1 MPRDFAADYVTVA
14 ERIAAFHE
22 KYPEGRI
29 QSEVLTLN
37 DHEVLVKAEAYRKPD
52 DPRPGIGHSWL
63 GIPGSTPYTRGSE
76 VENAETSAWG
86 RALAAL
92 GFEVKKGI
100 ATRDEAANKE
110 GEQRPA
116 RQPAQNAPQRPAPR
130 PVRQDSP
137 PPPAAPQRPPSAPT
151 APTGEGMSLRDAL
164 QALEGIDKRA
174 ISDKGKELYGQW
186 SLKEMTPEQRAHVVE
201 ELTGGIKAPAPPADD
216 EDWGGVFDK
225 APAA

>member
-14 ERIAAFHE
+14 ERIAAFHD
-22 KYPEGRI
+22 KYPEGSI

-37 DHEVLVKAEAYRKPD
+37 DHEVLVKAEAYRTPT

-100 ATRDEAANKE
+100 ASSDEARNKE
-110 GEQRPA
+110 GDQRPP
-116 RQPAQNAPQRPAPR
+116 RQNAPQQAAPR
-130 PVRQDSP
+130 PVAQRTA
-137 PPPAAPQRPPSAPT
+137 PPATGPQRGADQPSGA
-151 APTGEGMSLRDAL
+151 GMTVAEAMR
-164 QALEGIDKRA
+164 ALEGIDKRV
-174 ISDKGKELYGQW
+174 ISDKGKELYGIW
-186 SLKEMTPEQRAHVVE
+186 SFKEMTPEQRAHVVE
-201 ELTGGIKAPAPPADD
+201 ELTGGAPPAPDGD
-216 EDWGGVFDK
+216 EDWGGVFDQ
-225 APAA
+225 AGAA

>member
-14 ERIAAFHE
+14 ERIGAFHE
-22 KYPEGRI
+22 KYPEGSI

-37 DHEVLVKAEAYRKPD
+37 DHEVLVKAAAYRTAD

-100 ATRDEAANKE
+100 ASRDEAQNKE

-116 RQPAQNAPQRPAPR
+116 RTAAPR
-130 PVRQDSP
+130 PVASRP
-137 PPPAAPQRPPSAPT
+137 TPAAAVPPRASSEPSGA
-151 APTGEGMSLRDAL
+151 GMTVAEAMR
-164 QALEGIDKRA
+164 ALEGIDKRV
-174 ISDKGKELYGQW
+174 ISDKGKELYGIW
-186 SLKEMTPEQRAHVVE
+186 SFKEMTAEQRAHVVE
-201 ELTGGIKAPAPPADD
+201 ELTGGAPPAPD
-216 EDWGGVFDK
+216 EDWGAVLDQ